1 MKELTVC
8 LLNVKG
14 IGDILKRREF
24 KPEHGRKIKIKKL
37 AENWSWRKLM
47 IFGKVTIIKSLLTS
61 QLVYILIP
69 LWTCS
74 EAMKETNELLYK
86 FLWDG
91 K

>member
-1 MKELTVC
+1 MLRA
-8 LLNVKG
+8 LG
-14 IGDILKRREF
+14 ICYNEENLKQSMAE
-24 KPEHGRKIKIKKL
+24 KIKIKKL
-37 AENWSWRKLM
+37 AENWSWRKLI

-61 QLVYILIP
+61 QLVYILTP